1 MLKQQFQLKLSQKL
15 SPQQIQLM
23 KMIQLT
29 TLDFEQR
36 LQNEIEENPALET
49 GKDKTDEPLDDFQD
63 DFEDHETIDTGEI
76 DIDAYLSDDETPS
89 YKLTT
94 NNYSDDDEEKT
105 IPLTGGIGFHQYL
118 KGQISSLILTPEEE
132 QIAEFLIGSIDDSG
146 YLRRSLQDVLDD
158 LAFTQNI
165 LVKEEQLELVLEKVQ
180 SLEPAGV
187 GARTLQECLSLQLS
201 SKQLSVSQIMASKII
216 NEAFELFSKKHFTKL
231 QEKFDVDQEL
241 LKQGLKEI
249 ERLNP
254 KPGGALSG
262 TFQNTHIVP
271 DFILTVDNGILNVV
285 LNRRNAPELHISSS
299 YKEMMKGYQAAP
311 NKNSAQKDAIQ
322 FIKQKLD
329 AAQWF
334 IDAVAQ
340 RHQTLYQTINAIVK
354 HQEEYFLSG
363 DELTLKPMI
372 LKDIAEIIKMDISTV
387 SRVAN
392 SKYIETPYGTKLLK
406 SFFSESLTNEDG
418 EEVSTL
424 EIKKNLRTLIEKEDK
439 KKPLADLALSE
450 ELLKKGYRV
459 ARRTVAKYREQMD
472 FPVARLRKEL

>member
-49 GKDKTDEPLDDFQD
+49 GKEKEDELLSDFQD
-63 DFEDHETIDTGEI
+63 DFEDHETIDTQEI

-89 YKLTT
+89 YKLTA
-94 NNYSDDDEEKT
+94 NNFSSDDEEKT

-165 LVKEEQLELVLEKVQ
+165 IVEEEQLELVLEKVQ
-180 SLEPAGV
+180 SLDPAGV

-201 SKQLSVSQIMASKII
+201 RKQLSVPQIMASKII
-216 NEAFELFSKKHFTKL
+216 NEAFDLFSKKHFVKL

-311 NKNSAQKDAIQ
+311 GKNSAQKDAIQ

-340 RHQTLYQTINAIVK
+340 RHQTLFQTINAIVK
-354 HQEEYFLSG
+354 HQEAYFLSG
-363 DELTLKPMI
+363 DELKLKPMI

-424 EIKKNLRTLIEKEDK
+424 EIKKNLRTLIEQEDK

-450 ELLKKGYRV
+450 ELLKGGYRV

>member
-49 GKDKTDEPLDDFQD
+49 GKDKTDELLDDFQD

-94 NNYSDDDEEKT
+94 NNYSNDDEEKT

-146 YLRRSLQDVLDD
+146 YLRRSLQDILDD

-165 LVKEEQLELVLEKVQ
+165 LVEEEQLELVLEKVQ
-180 SLEPAGV
+180 SMEPAGV
-187 GARTLQECLSLQLS
+187 GARSLQECLSLQLS
-201 SKQLSVSQIMASKII
+201 KKQLSVSQIMASKII

-231 QEKFDVDQEL
+231 QEKLDVDQEL

-271 DFILTVDNGILNVV
+271 DFILTVDNGVLNVV
-285 LNRRNAPELHISSS
+285 LNRRNAPELHISPS

-311 NKNSAQKDAIQ
+311 NKNSSQKDAIQ

-354 HQEEYFLSG
+354 HQEAYFLSG
-363 DELTLKPMI
+363 DELKLKPMI

>member
-1 MLKQQFQLKLSQKL
+1 MLKQQFNLKLSQKL

-29 TLDFEQR
+29 TLDFEQK
-36 LQNEIEENPALET
+36 LQNEIEENPALEN
-49 GKDKTDEPLDDFQD
+49 GKEEIDSLDEYQ
-63 DFEDHETIDTGEI
+63 EDYNDNEVIDTQEI
-76 DIDAYLSDDETPS
+76 DIDAYLSDDEIPS
-89 YKLTT
+89 YLLNS
-94 NNYSDDDEEKT
+94 NNYSADDEEKT
-105 IPLTGGIGFHQYL
+105 VPITGGIGFHQHL
-118 KGQISSLILTPEEE
+118 KVQLSSLILTPEEE
-132 QIAEFLIGSIDDSG
+132 RIAEFLIGSIDDSG
-146 YLRRSLQDVLDD
+146 YLRRSLLDIMDD

-165 LVKEEQLELVLEKVQ
+165 IVNEEQLELVLEKIH
-180 SLEPAGV
+180 SLDPAGV
-187 GARTLQECLSLQLS
+187 GARTLQECLSIQLS
-201 SKQLSVSQIMASKII
+201 RKQLSVPQIMASKII
-216 NEAFELFSKKHFTKL
+216 NEAFELFSKKHFVKL
-231 QEKFDVDQEL
+231 QDKFDVNEDL

-262 TFQNTHIVP
+262 IFQNTHIVP
-271 DFILTVDNGILNVV
+271 DFILTIENGILNVE

-299 YKEMMKGYQAAP
+299 YKEMMKGYKEAP
-311 NKNSAQKDAIQ
+311 VKNKSQKEAVQ

-340 RHQTLYQTINAIVK
+340 RYQTLYLTINEIVK
-354 HQEEYFLSG
+354 QQEAYFLSG
-363 DELTLKPMI
+363 DELQLKPMI
-372 LKDIAEIIKMDISTV
+372 LKDIAEKINMDISTV

-392 SKYIETPYGTKLLK
+392 SKYIDTPYGTKLLK

-424 EIKKNLRTLIEKEDK
+424 EIKKILKTLIEKEDK
-439 KKPLADLALSE
+439 RKPLADLALSE
-450 ELLKKGYRV
+450 KLLKVGYRV

>member
-1 MLKQQFQLKLSQKL
+1 MLKQQFNLKLSQKL

-29 TLDFEQR
+29 TLDFEQK
-36 LQNEIEENPALET
+36 LQNEIEENPALEN
-49 GKDKTDEPLDDFQD
+49 GKEEIDSLDEYQ
-63 DFEDHETIDTGEI
+63 EDYNDNEVIDTQEI

-89 YKLTT
+89 YLLNS
-94 NNYSDDDEEKT
+94 NNYSADDEEKT
-105 IPLTGGIGFHQYL
+105 VPITGGIGFHQHL
-118 KGQISSLILTPEEE
+118 KVQLSSLILTPDEER
-132 QIAEFLIGSIDDSG
+132 IAEFLIGSIDDSG
-146 YLRRSLQDVLDD
+146 YLRRSLLDIMDD

-165 LVKEEQLELVLEKVQ
+165 IVKEEQLELVLEKIH
-180 SLEPAGV
+180 SLDPAGV
-187 GARTLQECLSLQLS
+187 GARTLQECLSIQLS
-201 SKQLSVSQIMASKII
+201 RKQLSVPQIMASKII
-216 NEAFELFSKKHFTKL
+216 NEAFELFSKKHFVKL
-231 QEKFDVDQEL
+231 QDKFDVDEDL

-262 TFQNTHIVP
+262 IFQNTHIVP
-271 DFILTVDNGILNVV
+271 DFILTIENGILNVE

-299 YKEMMKGYQAAP
+299 YKEMMKGYKEAP
-311 NKNSAQKDAIQ
+311 VKNKSQKEAVQ

-340 RHQTLYQTINAIVK
+340 RYQTLYLTINEIVK
-354 HQEEYFLSG
+354 QQEAYFLSG
-363 DELTLKPMI
+363 DELQLKPMI
-372 LKDIAEIIKMDISTV
+372 LKDIAEKINMDISTV

-392 SKYIETPYGTKLLK
+392 SKYIDTPYGTKLLK

-424 EIKKNLRTLIEKEDK
+424 EIKKILKTLIEKEDK
-439 KKPLADLALSE
+439 RKPLADLALSE
-450 ELLKKGYRV
+450 ELLKAGYRV

>member
-1 MLKQQFQLKLSQKL
+1 MLKQQFNLKLSQKL

-29 TLDFEQR
+29 TLDFEQK
-36 LQNEIEENPALET
+36 LQNEIEENPALEN
-49 GKDKTDEPLDDFQD
+49 GKEEIDSLDEYQ
-63 DFEDHETIDTGEI
+63 EDYNDNEVIDTQEI
-76 DIDAYLSDDETPS
+76 DIEAYLSDDEIPS
-89 YKLTT
+89 YLLNS
-94 NNYSDDDEEKT
+94 NNYSADDEEKT
-105 IPLTGGIGFHQYL
+105 VPITGGIGFHQHL
-118 KGQISSLILTPEEE
+118 KVQLSSLILTPDEER
-132 QIAEFLIGSIDDSG
+132 IAEFLIGSIDDSG
-146 YLRRSLQDVLDD
+146 YLRRSLLDIMDD

-165 LVKEEQLELVLEKVQ
+165 IVNEEQLELVLEKIH
-180 SLEPAGV
+180 SLDPAGV
-187 GARTLQECLSLQLS
+187 GSRTLQECLSIQLS
-201 SKQLSVSQIMASKII
+201 RKQLSVPQIMASKII
-216 NEAFELFSKKHFTKL
+216 NEAFELFSKKHFVKL
-231 QEKFDVDQEL
+231 QDKFDVDEDL

-262 TFQNTHIVP
+262 IFQNTHIVP
-271 DFILTVDNGILNVV
+271 DFILTIENGILNIE

-299 YKEMMKGYQAAP
+299 YKEMMKGYKEAP
-311 NKNSAQKDAIQ
+311 VKNKSQKEAVQ

-340 RHQTLYQTINAIVK
+340 RYQTLYLTINEIVK
-354 HQEEYFLSG
+354 QQEAYFLSG
-363 DELTLKPMI
+363 DELQLKPMI
-372 LKDIAEIIKMDISTV
+372 LKDIAEKINMDISTV

-392 SKYIETPYGTKLLK
+392 SKYIDTPYGTKLLK

-424 EIKKNLRTLIEKEDK
+424 EIKKILKTLIEKEDK
-439 KKPLADLALSE
+439 RKPLADLALSE
-450 ELLKKGYRV
+450 ELLKAGYRV

>member
-340 RHQTLYQTINAIVK
+340 RHQTLYQTINAIVN
-354 HQEEYFLSG
+354 HQE
-363 DELTLKPMI
+363 K
-372 LKDIAEIIKMDISTV
+372 
-387 SRVAN
+387 R
-392 SKYIETPYGTKLLK
+392 
-406 SFFSESLTNEDG
+406 
-418 EEVSTL
+418 
-424 EIKKNLRTLIEKEDK
+424 
-439 KKPLADLALSE
+439 
-450 ELLKKGYRV
+450 
-459 ARRTVAKYREQMD
+459 
-472 FPVARLRKEL
+472 

>member
-1 MLKQQFQLKLSQKL
+1 MLKQQFNLKLSQKL

-29 TLDFEQR
+29 TLDFEQK
-36 LQNEIEENPALET
+36 LQNEIEENPALEN
-49 GKDKTDEPLDDFQD
+49 GKEEIDSLDEYQ
-63 DFEDHETIDTGEI
+63 EDYNDNEVIDTQEI

-89 YKLTT
+89 YLLNS
-94 NNYSDDDEEKT
+94 NNYSADDEEKT
-105 IPLTGGIGFHQYL
+105 VPITGGIGFHQHL
-118 KGQISSLILTPEEE
+118 KVQLSSLILTPDEER
-132 QIAEFLIGSIDDSG
+132 IAEFLIGSIDDSG
-146 YLRRSLQDVLDD
+146 YLRRSLLDIMDD

-165 LVKEEQLELVLEKVQ
+165 IVNEEQLELVLEKIH
-180 SLEPAGV
+180 SLDPAGV
-187 GARTLQECLSLQLS
+187 GARTLQECLSIQLS
-201 SKQLSVSQIMASKII
+201 RKQLSVPQIMASKII
-216 NEAFELFSKKHFTKL
+216 NEAFELFSKKHFVKL
-231 QEKFDVDQEL
+231 QDKFDVDEDL

-262 TFQNTHIVP
+262 IFQNTHIVP
-271 DFILTVDNGILNVV
+271 DFILTIENGILNVE
-285 LNRRNAPELHISSS
+285 LNRRNTPELHISSS
-299 YKEMMKGYQAAP
+299 YKEMMKGYKKAP
-311 NKNSAQKDAIQ
+311 VKNKSQKEAVQ

-340 RHQTLYQTINAIVK
+340 RYQTLYLTINEIVK
-354 HQEEYFLSG
+354 QQEAYFLSG
-363 DELTLKPMI
+363 DELQLKPMI
-372 LKDIAEIIKMDISTV
+372 LKDIAEKINMDISTV

-392 SKYIETPYGTKLLK
+392 SKYIDTPYGTKLLK

-424 EIKKNLRTLIEKEDK
+424 EIKKILKTLIEKEDK
-439 KKPLADLALSE
+439 RKPLADLALSE
-450 ELLKKGYRV
+450 ELLKAGYRV

>member
-49 GKDKTDEPLDDFQD
+49 GKEKDDDLLDDFQD
-63 DFEDHETIDTGEI
+63 DFEDYETIDTQEI
-76 DIDAYLSDDETPS
+76 DIDAYLSDDETPA
-89 YKLTT
+89 YKLTV
-94 NNYSDDDEEKT
+94 NNFSSDDDEKT

-165 LVKEEQLELVLEKVQ
+165 IVEEEQLELILEKVQ

-201 SKQLSVSQIMASKII
+201 RKQLSVPQIMATKII
-216 NEAFELFSKKHFTKL
+216 NEAFELFSKKHYVKL

-311 NKNSAQKDAIQ
+311 GKNSAQKDAIQ

-340 RHQTLYQTINAIVK
+340 RHQTLFLTINAIVK
-354 HQEEYFLSG
+354 HQEAYFLSG
-363 DELTLKPMI
+363 DELKLKPMI
-372 LKDIAEIIKMDISTV
+372 LKDIAEIINMDISTV

-424 EIKKNLRTLIEKEDK
+424 EIKKNLRTLIEQEDK

-450 ELLKKGYRV
+450 ELLKGGYRV

>member
-1 MLKQQFQLKLSQKL
+1 MLKQQFNLKLSQKL

-29 TLDFEQR
+29 TLDFEQK
-36 LQNEIEENPALET
+36 LQNEIEENPALEN
-49 GKDKTDEPLDDFQD
+49 GKEEIDSLDEYQ
-63 DFEDHETIDTGEI
+63 EDYNDNEVIDTQEI

-89 YKLTT
+89 YLLNS
-94 NNYSDDDEEKT
+94 NNYSADDEEKT
-105 IPLTGGIGFHQYL
+105 VPITGGIGFHQHL
-118 KGQISSLILTPEEE
+118 KVQLSSLILTPDEER
-132 QIAEFLIGSIDDSG
+132 IAEFLIGSIDDSG
-146 YLRRSLQDVLDD
+146 YLRRSLLDIMDD

-165 LVKEEQLELVLEKVQ
+165 IVNEEQLELVLEKIH
-180 SLEPAGV
+180 SLDPAGV
-187 GARTLQECLSLQLS
+187 GARTLQECLSIQLS
-201 SKQLSVSQIMASKII
+201 RKQLSVPQIMASKII
-216 NEAFELFSKKHFTKL
+216 NEAFELFSKKHFVKL
-231 QEKFDVDQEL
+231 QDKFDVDEDL

-262 TFQNTHIVP
+262 IFQNTHIVP
-271 DFILTVDNGILNVV
+271 DFILTIENGILNVE

-299 YKEMMKGYQAAP
+299 YKEMMKGYKEAP
-311 NKNSAQKDAIQ
+311 VKNKSQKEAVQ

-340 RHQTLYQTINAIVK
+340 RYQTLYLTINEIVK
-354 HQEEYFLSG
+354 QQEAYFLSG
-363 DELTLKPMI
+363 DELQLKPMI
-372 LKDIAEIIKMDISTV
+372 LKDIAEKINMDISTV

-392 SKYIETPYGTKLLK
+392 SKYIDTPYGTKLLK

-424 EIKKNLRTLIEKEDK
+424 EIKKILKTLIEKEDK
-439 KKPLADLALSE
+439 RKPLADLALSE
-450 ELLKKGYRV
+450 ELLKAGYRV

>member
-1 MLKQQFQLKLSQKL
+1 MLKQQFNLKLSQKL

-29 TLDFEQR
+29 TLDFEQK
-36 LQNEIEENPALET
+36 LQNEIEENPALEN
-49 GKDKTDEPLDDFQD
+49 GKEEINSLDEYQ
-63 DFEDHETIDTGEI
+63 EDYNENEVIDTQEI
-76 DIDAYLSDDETPS
+76 DIDAYLSDDEIPS
-89 YKLTT
+89 YLLNS
-94 NNYSDDDEEKT
+94 NNYSADDEEKT
-105 IPLTGGIGFHQYL
+105 VPITGGIGFHQHL
-118 KGQISSLILTPEEE
+118 KVQLSSLILTPDEER
-132 QIAEFLIGSIDDSG
+132 IAEFLIGSIDDSG
-146 YLRRSLQDVLDD
+146 YLRRSLLDIMDD

-165 LVKEEQLELVLEKVQ
+165 IVNEEQLELVLEKIH
-180 SLEPAGV
+180 SLDPAGV
-187 GARTLQECLSLQLS
+187 GARTLQECLSIQLS
-201 SKQLSVSQIMASKII
+201 RKQLSVPQIMASKII
-216 NEAFELFSKKHFTKL
+216 NEAFELFSKKHFVKL
-231 QEKFDVDQEL
+231 QDKFDVDEDL

-262 TFQNTHIVP
+262 IFQNTHIVP
-271 DFILTVDNGILNVV
+271 DFILTIENGILNVE

-299 YKEMMKGYQAAP
+299 YKEMMKGYKEAP
-311 NKNSAQKDAIQ
+311 VKNKSQKEAVQ

-340 RHQTLYQTINAIVK
+340 RYQTLYLTINEIVK
-354 HQEEYFLSG
+354 QQEAYFLSG
-363 DELTLKPMI
+363 DELQLKPMI
-372 LKDIAEIIKMDISTV
+372 LKDIAEKINMDISTV

-392 SKYIETPYGTKLLK
+392 SKYIDTPYGTKLLK

-424 EIKKNLRTLIEKEDK
+424 EIKKILKTLIDKEDK
-439 KKPLADLALSE
+439 RKPLADLALSE
-450 ELLKKGYRV
+450 ELLKAGYRV

>member
-1 MLKQQFQLKLSQKL
+1 
-15 SPQQIQLM
+15 
-23 KMIQLT
+23 
-29 TLDFEQR
+29 
-36 LQNEIEENPALET
+36 
-49 GKDKTDEPLDDFQD
+49 
-63 DFEDHETIDTGEI
+63 
-76 DIDAYLSDDETPS
+76 
-89 YKLTT
+89 
-94 NNYSDDDEEKT
+94 
-105 IPLTGGIGFHQYL
+105 
-118 KGQISSLILTPEEE
+118 
-132 QIAEFLIGSIDDSG
+132 
-146 YLRRSLQDVLDD
+146 
-158 LAFTQNI
+158 
-165 LVKEEQLELVLEKVQ
+165 
-180 SLEPAGV
+180 
-187 GARTLQECLSLQLS
+187 
-201 SKQLSVSQIMASKII
+201 MASKII

-354 HQEEYFLSG
+354 HQEAYFLSG
-363 DELTLKPMI
+363 DELKLKPMI

>member
-49 GKDKTDEPLDDFQD
+49 GKDKTDELLDDFQD

-94 NNYSDDDEEKT
+94 NNYSNDDEEKT

-146 YLRRSLQDVLDD
+146 YLRRSLQDILDD

-165 LVKEEQLELVLEKVQ
+165 LVEEEQLELVLEKVQ
-180 SLEPAGV
+180 SMEPDGV
-187 GARTLQECLSLQLS
+187 GARSLQECLSIQLS
-201 SKQLSVSQIMASKII
+201 KKQLSVSQIMASKII

-231 QEKFDVDQEL
+231 QEKLDVDQEL

-354 HQEEYFLSG
+354 HQEAYFLSG
-363 DELTLKPMI
+363 DELKLKPMI

>member
-1 MLKQQFQLKLSQKL
+1 MLKQQFNLKLSQKL

-29 TLDFEQR
+29 TLDFEQK
-36 LQNEIEENPALET
+36 LQNEIEENPALEN
-49 GKDKTDEPLDDFQD
+49 GKEEIDSLDEYQ
-63 DFEDHETIDTGEI
+63 EDYNDNEVIDTQEI
-76 DIDAYLSDDETPS
+76 DIDTYLSDDEIPS
-89 YKLTT
+89 YLLNS
-94 NNYSDDDEEKT
+94 NNYSADDEEKT
-105 IPLTGGIGFHQYL
+105 VPITGGIGFHQHL
-118 KGQISSLILTPEEE
+118 KVQLSSLILTPDEER
-132 QIAEFLIGSIDDSG
+132 IAEFLIGSIDDSG
-146 YLRRSLQDVLDD
+146 YLRRSLLDIMDD

-165 LVKEEQLELVLEKVQ
+165 IVNEEQLELVLEKIH
-180 SLEPAGV
+180 SLDPAGV
-187 GARTLQECLSLQLS
+187 GARTLQECLSIQLS
-201 SKQLSVSQIMASKII
+201 RKQLSVPQIMASKII
-216 NEAFELFSKKHFTKL
+216 NEAFELFSKKHFVKL
-231 QEKFDVDQEL
+231 QDKFDVDEDL

-262 TFQNTHIVP
+262 IFQNTHIVP
-271 DFILTVDNGILNVV
+271 DFILTIENGILNVE

-299 YKEMMKGYQAAP
+299 YKEMMKGYKEAP
-311 NKNSAQKDAIQ
+311 VKNKSQKEAVQ

-340 RHQTLYQTINAIVK
+340 RYQTLYLTINEIVK
-354 HQEEYFLSG
+354 QQEAYFLSG
-363 DELTLKPMI
+363 DELQLKPMI
-372 LKDIAEIIKMDISTV
+372 LKDIAEKINMDISTV

-392 SKYIETPYGTKLLK
+392 SKYIDTPYGTKLLK

-424 EIKKNLRTLIEKEDK
+424 EIKKILKTLIEKEDK
-439 KKPLADLALSE
+439 RKPLADLALSE
-450 ELLKKGYRV
+450 ELLKAGYRV

>member
-49 GKDKTDEPLDDFQD
+49 GKEKDDDLLDDFQD
-63 DFEDHETIDTGEI
+63 DFEDYETIDTQEI
-76 DIDAYLSDDETPS
+76 DIDAYLSDDETPA
-89 YKLTT
+89 YKLTV
-94 NNYSDDDEEKT
+94 NNFSSDDDEKT

-165 LVKEEQLELVLEKVQ
+165 IVEEEQLELILEKVQ

-201 SKQLSVSQIMASKII
+201 RKQLSVPQIMATKII
-216 NEAFELFSKKHFTKL
+216 NEAFELFSKKHYVKL

-311 NKNSAQKDAIQ
+311 SKNSAQKDAIQ

-340 RHQTLYQTINAIVK
+340 RNQTLYLTINTIVK
-354 HQEEYFLSG
+354 HQEAYFLSG
-363 DELTLKPMI
+363 DELKLKPMI
-372 LKDIAEIIKMDISTV
+372 LKDIAEIINMDISTV

-424 EIKKNLRTLIEKEDK
+424 EIKKNLRTLIEQEDK

-450 ELLKKGYRV
+450 ELLKGGYRV

>member
-36 LQNEIEENPALET
+36 LQNEIEENPALED
-49 GKDKTDEPLDDFQD
+49 GKEEVVEPLEDYQD
-63 DFEDHETIDTGEI
+63 DYEDYETIDTQDI

-89 YKLTT
+89 YQLHA
-94 NNYSDDDEEKT
+94 NNYSSDDEEKT
-105 IPLTGGIGFHQYL
+105 VPITGGIGFHQHL
-118 KGQISSLILTPEEE
+118 KSQLSSLILSDEEE
-132 QIAEFLIGSIDDSG
+132 RIAEFLIGSIDDSG
-146 YLRRSLQDVLDD
+146 YLRRSLLDILDD
-158 LAFTQNI
+158 LAFTQSI
-165 LVKEEQLELVLEKVQ
+165 MASEEQLELVLEKIH
-180 SLEPAGV
+180 SLEPAGG
-187 GARTLQECLSLQLS
+187 GARTLQECLSIQLS
-201 SKQLSVSQIMASKII
+201 RKQLSVPQIMASKII
-216 NEAFELFSKKHFTKL
+216 NEAFDLFSKKHFIKL
-231 QEKFDVDQEL
+231 QEKFDVDEDL

-271 DFILTVDNGILNVV
+271 DFILTIENGVLNVV

-299 YKEMMKGYQAAP
+299 YKEMMQGYKAAP
-311 NKNSAQKDAIQ
+311 TKNKGQKDAIQ

-340 RHQTLYQTINAIVK
+340 RYQTLYQTINAIVK
-354 HQEEYFLSG
+354 QQEDYFLSG
-363 DELTLKPMI
+363 DELQLKPMI
-372 LKDIAEIIKMDISTV
+372 LKDIAEIIQMDISTV

-424 EIKKNLRTLIEKEDK
+424 EIKKILRTLIEEEDK
-439 KKPLADLALSE
+439 RKPLADLALSE
-450 ELLKKGYRV
+450 GLLKAGYRV

>member
-49 GKDKTDEPLDDFQD
+49 GKEKEDEPLSDFQD
-63 DFEDHETIDTGEI
+63 DFEDHETIDTQEI

-89 YKLTT
+89 YKLTA
-94 NNYSDDDEEKT
+94 NNFSSDDEEKT

-165 LVKEEQLELVLEKVQ
+165 IVEEEQLELVLEKVQ
-180 SLEPAGV
+180 SLDPAGV

-201 SKQLSVSQIMASKII
+201 RKQLSVPQIMASKII
-216 NEAFELFSKKHFTKL
+216 NEAFDLFSKKHFVKL

-262 TFQNTHIVP
+262 TFQNTHIVS

-311 NKNSAQKDAIQ
+311 GKNSAQKDAIQ

-340 RHQTLYQTINAIVK
+340 RHQTLFQTINAIVK
-354 HQEEYFLSG
+354 HQEAYFLSG
-363 DELTLKPMI
+363 DELKLKPMI

-424 EIKKNLRTLIEKEDK
+424 EIKNNLRTLIEQEDK

-450 ELLKKGYRV
+450 ELLKGGYRV

>member
-49 GKDKTDEPLDDFQD
+49 GKEKDDDLLDDFQD
-63 DFEDHETIDTGEI
+63 NFEDYETIDTQEI
-76 DIDAYLSDDETPS
+76 DIDAYLSDDETPA
-89 YKLTT
+89 YKLTA
-94 NNYSDDDEEKT
+94 NNFSSDDDEKT
-105 IPLTGGIGFHQYL
+105 IPLTGGIGSHQYL
-118 KGQISSLILTPEEE
+118 KGQIGSLILTPEEE

-165 LVKEEQLELVLEKVQ
+165 IVEEEQLELVLEKVQ

-201 SKQLSVSQIMASKII
+201 RKQLSVPQIMATKII
-216 NEAFELFSKKHFTKL
+216 NEAFELFSKKHYVKL

-311 NKNSAQKDAIQ
+311 GKNSAQKDAIQ

-340 RHQTLYQTINAIVK
+340 RNQTLYLTINAIVK
-354 HQEEYFLSG
+354 HQEAYFLSG
-363 DELTLKPMI
+363 DELMLKPMI
-372 LKDIAEIIKMDISTV
+372 LKDIAEIINMDISTV

-424 EIKKNLRTLIEKEDK
+424 EIKKNLRTLIEQEDK

-450 ELLKKGYRV
+450 ELLKGGYRV

>member
-49 GKDKTDEPLDDFQD
+49 GKDKTDELLDDFQD

-94 NNYSDDDEEKT
+94 NNYSNDDEEKT

-146 YLRRSLQDVLDD
+146 YLRRSLQDILDD

-165 LVKEEQLELVLEKVQ
+165 LVEEEQLELVLEKVQ
-180 SLEPAGV
+180 SMEPDGV
-187 GARTLQECLSLQLS
+187 GARSLQECLSIQLS
-201 SKQLSVSQIMASKII
+201 KKQLSVSQIMASKII

-285 LNRRNAPELHISSS
+285 LNRRNAPELHISPS

-354 HQEEYFLSG
+354 HQEAYFLSG
-363 DELTLKPMI
+363 DELKLKPMI

-406 SFFSESLTNEDG
+406 SFFSESLTNKDG

>member
-49 GKDKTDEPLDDFQD
+49 GKEKDDDLLDDFQD
-63 DFEDHETIDTGEI
+63 DFEDYETIDTQEI
-76 DIDAYLSDDETPS
+76 DIDAYLSDDETPA
-89 YKLTT
+89 YKLTV
-94 NNYSDDDEEKT
+94 NNFSSDDDEKT

-165 LVKEEQLELVLEKVQ
+165 IVEEEQLELILEKVQ

-201 SKQLSVSQIMASKII
+201 RKQLSVPQIMATKII
-216 NEAFELFSKKHFTKL
+216 NEAFELFSKKHYVKL

-311 NKNSAQKDAIQ
+311 SKNSAQKDAIQ

-340 RHQTLYQTINAIVK
+340 RNQTLYLTINAIVK
-354 HQEEYFLSG
+354 HQEAYFLSG
-363 DELTLKPMI
+363 DELKLKPMI
-372 LKDIAEIIKMDISTV
+372 LKDIAEIINMDISTV

-424 EIKKNLRTLIEKEDK
+424 EIKKNLRTLIEQEDK

-450 ELLKKGYRV
+450 ELLKGGYRV

>member
-1 MLKQQFQLKLSQKL
+1 MLKQQFNLKLSQKL

-29 TLDFEQR
+29 TLDFEQK
-36 LQNEIEENPALET
+36 LQNEIEENPALEN
-49 GKDKTDEPLDDFQD
+49 GKEEIDSLDEYQ
-63 DFEDHETIDTGEI
+63 EDYNDNEVIDTQEI
-76 DIDAYLSDDETPS
+76 DINAYLSDDEIPS
-89 YKLTT
+89 YLLNS
-94 NNYSDDDEEKT
+94 NNYSADDEEKT
-105 IPLTGGIGFHQYL
+105 VPITGGIGFHQHL
-118 KGQISSLILTPEEE
+118 KVQLSSLILTPDEER
-132 QIAEFLIGSIDDSG
+132 IAEFLIGSIDDSG
-146 YLRRSLQDVLDD
+146 YLRRSLLDIMDD

-165 LVKEEQLELVLEKVQ
+165 IVNEEQLELVLEKIH
-180 SLEPAGV
+180 SLDPAGV
-187 GARTLQECLSLQLS
+187 GARTLQECLSIQLS
-201 SKQLSVSQIMASKII
+201 RKQLSVPQIMASKII
-216 NEAFELFSKKHFTKL
+216 NEAFELFSKKHFVKL
-231 QEKFDVDQEL
+231 QDKFDVDEDL

-262 TFQNTHIVP
+262 IFQNTHIVP
-271 DFILTVDNGILNVV
+271 DFILTIENGILNVE

-299 YKEMMKGYQAAP
+299 YKEMMKGYKEAP
-311 NKNSAQKDAIQ
+311 VKNKSQKEAVQ

-340 RHQTLYQTINAIVK
+340 RYQTLYLTINEIVK
-354 HQEEYFLSG
+354 QQEAYFLSG
-363 DELTLKPMI
+363 DELQLKPMI
-372 LKDIAEIIKMDISTV
+372 LKDIAEKINMDISTV

-392 SKYIETPYGTKLLK
+392 SKYIDTPYGTKLLK

-424 EIKKNLRTLIEKEDK
+424 EIKKILKTLIEKEDK
-439 KKPLADLALSE
+439 RKPLADLALSE
-450 ELLKKGYRV
+450 ELLKAGYRV

>member
-105 IPLTGGIGFHQYL
+105 IPFTGGIGFHQYL

-354 HQEEYFLSG
+354 HQEAYFLSG

>member
-49 GKDKTDEPLDDFQD
+49 GKEKDDDLLDDFQD
-63 DFEDHETIDTGEI
+63 DFEDYETIDTQEI
-76 DIDAYLSDDETPS
+76 DIDAYLSDDETPA
-89 YKLTT
+89 YKLTA
-94 NNYSDDDEEKT
+94 NNFSSDDDEKT

-118 KGQISSLILTPEEE
+118 KSQIGSLILTQEEE

-165 LVKEEQLELVLEKVQ
+165 IVKEEQLELVLEKVQ

-201 SKQLSVSQIMASKII
+201 RKQLSVPQIMATKII
-216 NEAFELFSKKHFTKL
+216 NEAFELFSKKHYIKL

-311 NKNSAQKDAIQ
+311 GKNSAQKDAIQ

-340 RHQTLYQTINAIVK
+340 RNQTLYQTINAIVK
-354 HQEEYFLSG
+354 HQEAYFLSG
-363 DELTLKPMI
+363 DELKLKPMI
-372 LKDIAEIIKMDISTV
+372 LKDIAEIINMDISTV

-424 EIKKNLRTLIEKEDK
+424 EIKKNLRMLIEQEDK

-450 ELLKKGYRV
+450 ELLKGGYRV

>member
-1 MLKQQFQLKLSQKL
+1 MLKQQFNLKLSQKL

-29 TLDFEQR
+29 TLDFEQK
-36 LQNEIEENPALET
+36 LQNEIEENPALEN
-49 GKDKTDEPLDDFQD
+49 GKEEIDSLDEYQ
-63 DFEDHETIDTGEI
+63 EDYNDNEVIDTQEI

-89 YKLTT
+89 YLLNS
-94 NNYSDDDEEKT
+94 NNYSADDEEKT
-105 IPLTGGIGFHQYL
+105 VPITGGIGFHQHL
-118 KGQISSLILTPEEE
+118 KVQLSSLILTPDEER
-132 QIAEFLIGSIDDSG
+132 IAEFLIGSIDDSG
-146 YLRRSLQDVLDD
+146 YLRRSLLDIMDD

-165 LVKEEQLELVLEKVQ
+165 IVNEEQLELVLEKIH
-180 SLEPAGV
+180 SLDPAGV
-187 GARTLQECLSLQLS
+187 GARTLQECLSIQLS
-201 SKQLSVSQIMASKII
+201 RKQLSVPQIMASKII
-216 NEAFELFSKKHFTKL
+216 NEAFELFSKKHFVKL
-231 QEKFDVDQEL
+231 QDKFDVDEDL

-262 TFQNTHIVP
+262 IFQNTHIVP
-271 DFILTVDNGILNVV
+271 DFILTIENGILNVE

-299 YKEMMKGYQAAP
+299 YKEMMKGYKEAP
-311 NKNSAQKDAIQ
+311 VKNKSQKEAVQ

-340 RHQTLYQTINAIVK
+340 RYQTLYLTINEIVK
-354 HQEEYFLSG
+354 QQEAYFLSG
-363 DELTLKPMI
+363 DELQLKPMI
-372 LKDIAEIIKMDISTV
+372 LKDIAEKINIDISTV

-392 SKYIETPYGTKLLK
+392 SKYIDTPYGTKLLK

-424 EIKKNLRTLIEKEDK
+424 EIKKILKTLIEKEDK
-439 KKPLADLALSE
+439 RKPLADLALSE
-450 ELLKKGYRV
+450 ELLKAGYRV
-459 ARRTVAKYREQMD
+459 ARRTVAKYREQID

>member
-49 GKDKTDEPLDDFQD
+49 GKEKDDDLLDDFQD
-63 DFEDHETIDTGEI
+63 DFEDYETIDTQEI
-76 DIDAYLSDDETPS
+76 DIDAYLSDDETPA
-89 YKLTT
+89 YKLTAD
-94 NNYSDDDEEKT
+94 NFSSDDDEKT
-105 IPLTGGIGFHQYL
+105 IPLTGGISFHQYL
-118 KGQISSLILTPEEE
+118 KGQIGSLILTPEEE

-165 LVKEEQLELVLEKVQ
+165 IVEEEQLELVLEKVQ

-201 SKQLSVSQIMASKII
+201 RKQLSVPQIMATKII
-216 NEAFELFSKKHFTKL
+216 NEAFELFSKKHYVKL

-311 NKNSAQKDAIQ
+311 GKNSAQKDAIQ

-340 RHQTLYQTINAIVK
+340 RNQTLYLTINAIVK
-354 HQEEYFLSG
+354 HQEAYFLSG
-363 DELTLKPMI
+363 DELKLKPMI
-372 LKDIAEIIKMDISTV
+372 LKDIAEIINMDISTV

-424 EIKKNLRTLIEKEDK
+424 EIKKNLRTLIEQEDK

-450 ELLKKGYRV
+450 ELLKGGYRV

>member
-354 HQEEYFLSG
+354 HQEAYFLSG